1 MKVQDVMK
9 ETVKCCGPDTDLA
22 RAIALMWE
30 TDCGVLPVIV
40 DGGKAIGMITDRDIT
55 IALGTR
61 NKPAS
66 DISVIDVMSAAA
78 HTASPDDDIQDA
90 LKTMQ
95 KEQVRRLPVVNSD
108 GALSGIL
115 CLNDIALQVV
125 PSNGKKKT
133 HLSYED
139 VVTTLK
145 AICERRHPALEEQY
159 RTAQT

>member
-40 DGGKAIGMITDRDIT
+40 DGGKAIGMITDRDIA